1 MVDFLFQN
9 YRVIRDS
16 NVLGGKFG
24 EALGFF
30 CVFDDWSDGFGNILI
45 KRFVEFL

>member
-1 MVDFLFQN
+1 MFLAGN
-9 YRVIRDS
+9 SVRRWD
-16 NVLGGKFG
+16 
-24 EALGFF
+24 FF